1 MSVDSSWLGQI
12 EREWAQLR
20 QCDPLLDVEK
30 FFRHIVS
37 ASKVGFLSPESIA
50 AIANGLLTSPLSG
63 ASYLGR
69 RLLKLVG
76 PDRHPSLRVALALSL
91 VTGTGGP
98 ADYES
103 GHVILGDVLK
113 DDTASDPLR
122 GMAAAAMADSA
133 RLGRGMD
140 VDVETAKDM
149 YATALELGHRSA
161 AYNLGLYWEGH
172 WGRSA
177 PGDTVPDST
186 KAAQAYKRGGS
197 NAKCAARLDA
207 LRTRPS

>member
-1 MSVDSSWLGQI
+1 MSVDSGWFGQI

-20 QCDPLLDVEK
+20 QGDPALDVEK
-30 FFRHIVS
+30 FFRHVVS
-37 ASKVGFLSPESIA
+37 ANKVGFLSLESIA

-63 ASYLGR
+63 APYLGR
-69 RLLKLVG
+69 RLLERAG

-91 VTGTGGP
+91 VTETGGP
-98 ADYES
+98 ADYEV
-103 GHVILGDVLK
+103 GHLILGDVLK

-122 GMAAAAMADSA
+122 GMAAAALADSA

-140 VDVETAKDM
+140 ADLEMAKDM

-172 WGRSA
+172 WDRSA
-177 PGDTVPDST
+177 PGDVVPDRVR
-186 KAAQAYKRGGS
+186 AAQAYKRGGS
-197 NAKCAARLDA
+197 NAKCVARLDA
-207 LRTRPS
+207 LRAR